1 MPLTNFPNGIT
12 VEGETI
18 RVSNTTT
25 FSADMSSTTLNTIA
39 SHEIATVTGLVRMR
53 IIPDVTEGLSGNT
66 ATIALGTADSTAEF
80 IGATTASGLDTGEIW
95 TTSTPGANNKS
106 SVRFEKI
113 PDFVISDADVGYTIA
128 KSALITGTLVFRMFW
143 EALEGATSTVT
154 VGAGGTL

>member
-12 VEGETI
+12 VENQTI

-25 FSADMSSTTLNTIA
+25 FSADMSSATLNTIA

-53 IIPDVTEGLSGNT
+53 IIADVTDGPSGGT
-66 ATIALGTADSTAEF
+66 STIALGTADNTSEF
-80 IGATTASGLDTGEIW
+80 IGATTVSGLDTGEIW
-95 TTSTPGANNKS
+95 TTATGVGNKS
-106 SVRFEKI
+106 SVDFASI

-128 KSALITGTLVFRMFW
+128 KSAGITGTIVFRMWW